1 MNSFLEQA
9 IQEAMLEL
17 DRQTNDIS
25 LSSSSSAVLGVVT
38 STQTID

>member
-25 LSSSSSAVLGVVT
+25 LSSSSSAVLVT